1 MLLLQ
6 NCVKRVADRDQA
18 RAIGGGVRGSGEK
31 AGKRE
36 GGRGKGTAVSPVRI
50 SPDIGEGVS
59 AAADGSRS
67 PPPVIC
73 SQKHGAPGGTAG
85 T

>member
-18 RAIGGGVRGSGEK
+18 RAIGGGVRGTGEK
-31 AGKRE
+31 LGKGDGGWGKRSAPSTTTTSADT
-36 GGRGKGTAVSPVRI
+36 GVGVRT
-50 SPDIGEGVS
+50 
-59 AAADGSRS
+59 AADGSRS
-67 PPPVIC
+67 PPPVIW